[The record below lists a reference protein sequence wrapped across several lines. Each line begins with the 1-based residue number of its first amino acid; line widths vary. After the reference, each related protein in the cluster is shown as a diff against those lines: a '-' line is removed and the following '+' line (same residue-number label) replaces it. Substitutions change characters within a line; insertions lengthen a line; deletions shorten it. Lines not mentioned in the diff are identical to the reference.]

1 MPTSSDMW
9 KRALKIAERIKR
21 ENDFLIVTHI
31 DADGITAGSI
41 AAETL
46 RNLDKDFEI
55 RFLKQLDPLT
65 VKSLKEDGRL
75 LWFTDLGSGSANLIG
90 DAIITDHHEPV
101 LDVPMDKRGDI
112 LAYADAVE
120 RSTEYHLNPHLFGY
134 NGSTDISGAGTA
146 FMVAHSVSEDNAYL
160 SALAIV
166 GAVGDMQALK
176 TGRLE
181 GLNREILDIGRKAG
195 VLEWKMDISLYG
207 RETRELHRMLQY
219 ASEPPFPG
227 LSGDEQASIAFLL
240 DIGIDLKD
248 DRGNWRK
255 WSGLTDWERKRV
267 INSLINLMLDSGYDA
282 ADAGSIISEVYL
294 LTKEEPG
301 TVLHDAKEFSTLLNS
316 CGRYGFG
323 DVGYR
328 VCAGD
333 RGEQLDRAM
342 KLLQGHRKMLVEMLG
357 FIRDGGIRE
366 YGSIQY
372 FHGGD
377 SIPEEIT
384 GTLAGMALSS
394 GMARDDMP
402 IFAFTTKD
410 DGNLKVSGRATQ
422 AMVNKGLR
430 LDEIMKVVSGT
441 LGGAGGGHDIAAG
454 ATIPAGS
461 EEEFLRL
468 ADEMVRKQ
476 MKK

>member
-1 MPTSSDMW
+1 MAGNTTDMW

-181 GLNREILDIGRKAG
+181 GINREIMEIGRKAG
-195 VLEWKMDISLYG
+195 VLEWRMDISLYG
-207 RETRELHRMLQY
+207 RETREIHRMLQY

-248 DRGNWRK
+248 ERGEWRR
-255 WSGLTDWERKRV
+255 WSDLADWERKRV
-267 INSLINLMLDSGYDA
+267 INSLINLMLTRDTR
-282 ADAGSIISEVYL
+282 L
-294 LTKEEPG
+294 RMPG
-301 TVLHDAKEFSTLLNS
+301 A
-316 CGRYGFG
+316 
-323 DVGYR
+323 
-328 VCAGD
+328 
-333 RGEQLDRAM
+333 
-342 KLLQGHRKMLVEMLG
+342 
-357 FIRDGGIRE
+357 
-366 YGSIQY
+366 
-372 FHGGD
+372 
-377 SIPEEIT
+377 
-384 GTLAGMALSS
+384 
-394 GMARDDMP
+394 
-402 IFAFTTKD
+402 
-410 DGNLKVSGRATQ
+410 
-422 AMVNKGLR
+422 
-430 LDEIMKVVSGT
+430 
-441 LGGAGGGHDIAAG
+441 
-454 ATIPAGS
+454 
-461 EEEFLRL
+461 
-468 ADEMVRKQ
+468 
-476 MKK
+476 